1 MNNTVIAC
9 VDGSASTRAVCEYA
23 AWAAARLEAPIALLH
38 VLEKDVAPAVSD
50 LTGTIGIDSREQLTR
65 ELVRIEGKRSRLLM
79 SRGTAV
85 LAGCAELLKQK
96 GYPDAQ
102 VLQKHGA
109 LDEIVAGLDDARL
122 MVLGRRGTESM
133 VGSHLESVIRL
144 QKRPVMVVPEDF
156 SAPSRVMFAHD
167 GSEASRKNLKRLTVR
182 SLLNGLTCHLVMVNG
197 NTGLLQDAQAILREA
212 GITAEACQLE
222 DASVTGALCRY
233 ADENGIDLTVMG
245 AYGHSRLRRFFIGSH
260 TTEMLSESRQP
271 LLMLR

>member
-1 MNNTVIAC
+1 MNNIVIAC
-9 VDGSASTRAVCEYA
+9 VDGSPSTRAVCEYA
-23 AWAAARLEAPIALLH
+23 AWAAARLEAPLALLH
-38 VLEKDVAPAVSD
+38 VLEKNAAPAVSD
-50 LTGTIGIDSREQLTR
+50 LTGAIGIDSREQLTR
-65 ELVRIEGKRSRLLM
+65 ELVRIEGERSRLLM
-79 SRGTAV
+79 ARGTAV
-85 LAGCAELLKQK
+85 LAGCAELVKQK

-109 LDEIVAGLDDARL
+109 LDEILAELGDARL
-122 MVLGRRGTESM
+122 MVLGRRGAEST

-144 QKRPVMVVPEDF
+144 QKRPVLVVPEDF
-156 SAPSRVMFAHD
+156 LAPSRVMFAYD
-167 GSEASRKNLKRLTVR
+167 GSEASRENLKRLTVS

-197 NTGLLQDAQAILREA
+197 DTSALQDAQAILQEA
-212 GITAEACQLE
+212 GITTETCQLE